1 MRISFFAPCA
11 SAGLPSPARAVA
23 TTVPAR
29 NSRREDPDL
38 LCLLMIDLPCALLLE
53 LQNRCLDC
61 PGLVRLNL
69 AQTSW
74 QSQFRQRWAPEVRL
88 PRGDNLSR
96 DQVQGTRK
104 IELTRPRRAW
114 HPCLVRVKTVLAA
127 LKWDFRYSPETG
139 PRSMWSACPFGA
151 MCGRLRI
158 GKDFLHAAGLVGAAM
173 CSAFKCGSYDRW

>member
-11 SAGLPSPARAVA
+11 SAVLPSPARAVA
-23 TTVPAR
+23 ATVAAR

-38 LCLLMIDLPCALLLE
+38 LSLLMIDLPYALLLE
-53 LQNRCLDC
+53 LQNRCPDC

-74 QSQFRQRWAPEVRL
+74 PSQFRQRWAPEVRL

-104 IELTRPRRAW
+104 IEITRPRRAW
-114 HPCLVRVKTVLAA
+114 HPCLVRVK
-127 LKWDFRYSPETG
+127 
-139 PRSMWSACPFGA
+139 
-151 MCGRLRI
+151 LRRTQ
-158 GKDFLHAAGLVGAAM
+158 AEQMSSGLLL
-173 CSAFKCGSYDRW
+173 